1 MKITYIKLTNFVGVY
16 AAMGLHEVEFDFTD
30 IDKPI
35 IQIYGKNR
43 CGKTVLIQQ
52 LHPFSTIN
60 LNGDERADLS
70 LIIPNKVG
78 MKRIVYEV
86 NGEVYD
92 IVHTYQPTK
101 NSHSVSSS
109 IMHNGQELNPSGGVT
124 TFNSLIEKTL
134 GINKYVFQFIINGTQ
149 LTSFANMSS
158 AQRKNLLN
166 KALGI
171 DIYDKIHKLAKDD
184 YRYTNKMITSLN
196 NTKEYILSQYGSY
209 EALCIMLKKKQEEL
223 VQLSN
228 DIDSTKNEMM
238 RLNGEIGII
247 TNQHPREELMKIE
260 SSLVAYKNVVDKIGS
275 YDPDMYDKLVQEQIS
290 LNNKLSELK
299 NQRLLLRK
307 DIDVLYAKKNDI
319 ENTMMKNRRA
329 RDDYDNMCKV
339 RDEIKSKL
347 DSLVVETSV
356 DGSPQYYE
364 SMIHTA
370 QTING
375 MCTEIFSCLN
385 KNHLEM
391 FVEMIETDVDISAF
405 LMREGSVLND
415 TEKEM
420 SVVSRFKRM
429 VEGVD
434 GDFVDKECIND
445 KCIYRRTYNMIQSF
459 FQSYQS
465 TTSNQF
471 TEYDLE
477 QMEHAYKNVQTMK
490 RLLNTYLTNDLN
502 PIFDLKNILTNIL
515 HNKIGIDVSYIRH
528 LMEQSSIVSQ
538 RSTFIGQLSN
548 IESSIEQ
555 IKKLIITDNDGNSND
570 MIAGID
576 ENINS
581 LKQQDNAI
589 TTEID
594 RISSLLTNNEQNK
607 MLLYQVKN
615 ININEL
621 NKQKSTL
628 SDLIRRLDFDTTR
641 YSTLE
646 QTYSSL
652 SVQYNSLSNEIKV
665 LNDAYNQYV
674 STNSEIEKNSNIYEK
689 YRIIAEA
696 TSSTKG
702 KPVITIRDTV
712 EHALTL
718 TNRLLNIM
726 YDGEIELLEPTID
739 ESSFSLPFRSG
750 SHTSPDIKYGSQS
763 ENTLLSLALEL
774 SLVSSLTQYD
784 VPLIDELDAYLD
796 DVTHD
801 SFLLMIQEM
810 MATLKIEQLFL
821 ISHNIQPGQYD
832 HIVHVVDISKK

>member
-16 AAMGLHEVEFDFTD
+16 AAMGLHEVEFSFTE

-52 LHPFSTIN
+52 LHPFSSIN

-70 LIIPNKVG
+70 LIIPDKVG
-78 MKRIVYEV
+78 IKRIVYEV
-86 NGEVYD
+86 DGEVYD
-92 IVHTYQPTK
+92 IVHTYQP
-101 NSHSVSSS
+101 NRSSHSVSSS
-109 IMHNGQELNPSGGVT
+109 MMHNGQELNPSGGVT

-149 LTSFANMSS
+149 LTSFGNMTST
-158 AQRKNLLN
+158 QRKNLLN

-196 NTKEYILSQYGSY
+196 NTKEFILSQHGSY
-209 EALCIMLKKKQEEL
+209 DALCVMLKKKQEEL
-223 VQLSN
+223 NQLTQN
-228 DIDSTKNEMM
+228 IDSTKNEMM
-238 RLNGEIGII
+238 RINGEIGIL

-260 SSLVAYKNVVDKIGS
+260 NSLAAYKNVVDQIGV
-275 YDPDMYDKLVQEQIS
+275 YDPNMYDRLVQEQIN
-290 LNNKLSELK
+290 LNNNLSDLK

-307 DIDVLYAKKNDI
+307 DIDILYAKKNDI
-319 ENTMMKNRRA
+319 ESAIMKNRRA
-329 RDDYDNMCKV
+329 RNDYDDLCKV
-339 RDEIKSKL
+339 RDELTQKMESIT
-347 DSLVVETSV
+347 VEFNT

-375 MCTEIFSCLN
+375 MCTEIVSCLN

-391 FVEMIETDVDISAF
+391 FVEMVQNNIDISSF

-429 VEGVD
+429 VESVD
-434 GDFVDKECIND
+434 GDNVDNECIHD

-459 FQSYQS
+459 FASYQS

-477 QMEHAYKNVQTMK
+477 QMEHAYKNIQTIR
-490 RLLNTYLTNDLN
+490 RLLNTYLTKDLVDV
-502 PIFDLKNILTNIL
+502 FDLENILTNL
-515 HNKIGIDVSYIRH
+515 AHNKIGIDVSFVTY
-528 LMEQSSIVSQ
+528 LMEQSSRTAQ
-538 RSTFIGQLSN
+538 RSSYIGQLTN
-548 IESSIEQ
+548 ITSSIEQ
-555 IKKLIITDNDGNSND
+555 IKKLIITENDSND
-570 MIAGID
+570 SDMISGID
-576 ENINS
+576 SSIESIR
-581 LKQQDNAI
+581 QQDAEL
-589 TTEID
+589 TAEIN
-594 RISSLLTNNEQNK
+594 RISSSLEDNERNK

-615 ININEL
+615 IDVNDL

-628 SDLIRRLDFDTTR
+628 TNLVSRLDWDMTR

-646 QTYSSL
+646 QTYSEL
-652 SVQYNSLSNEIKV
+652 SVKFNTLSNEIKM

-674 STNSEIEKNSNIYEK
+674 STNAEIEKQLDVNERYK
-689 YRIIAEA
+689 IIAEA

-712 EHALTL
+712 EHGLTL
-718 TNRLLNIM
+718 TNRLLDIM
-726 YDGEIELLEPTID
+726 YDGEIELLTPTIN
-739 ESSFSLPFRSG
+739 ETSFTLPFRSG

-774 SLVSSLTQYD
+774 SLVSSLTRYD
-784 VPLIDELDAYLD
+784 IALIDEIDAYLD
-796 DVTHD
+796 DITHG
-801 SFLLMIQEM
+801 SFLIMLQEM
-810 MATLKIEQLFL
+810 MATLKMEQMFL

-832 HIVHVVDISKK
+832 HIVHVIDISKK

>member
-16 AAMGLHEVEFDFTD
+16 AAMGLHEVEFSFED

-52 LHPFSTIN
+52 LHPFSSIN

-101 NSHSVSSS
+101 TSHSISSS
-109 IMHNGQELNPSGGVT
+109 ITHNGKELNPSGGVT
-124 TFNSLIEKTL
+124 TFNTLIEKTL

-149 LTSFANMSS
+149 LTSFANMS
-158 AQRKNLLN
+158 ATQRKNLLN

-209 EALCIMLKKKQEEL
+209 EALCIMLKKKQDEL
-223 VQLSN
+223 TQLSN
-228 DIDSTKNEMM
+228 DIDSTKSEMM
-238 RLNGEIGII
+238 RLSGEIGII
-247 TNQHPREELMKIE
+247 SNQHPREELMRIE

-275 YDPDMYDKLVQEQIS
+275 YDPDMYDKLVQEQID
-290 LNNKLSELK
+290 LNNRLSELK

-339 RDEIKSKL
+339 RDEIKGKL

-385 KNHLEM
+385 KNHLEL
-391 FVEMIETDVDISAF
+391 FVEMIKNDVDISAF

-434 GDFVDKECIND
+434 GEFIDKECMHD

-459 FQSYQS
+459 FQTYQS

-490 RLLNTYLTNDLN
+490 RLLNTYLTNDLLDT
-502 PIFDLKNILTNIL
+502 FDLMNILTNIL
-515 HNKIGIDVSYIRH
+515 HNKIGIDVSYIRY

-538 RSTFIGQLSN
+538 RSAFIGQLSN
-548 IESSIEQ
+548 IESSIDQ
-555 IKKLIITDNDGNSND
+555 IKKLIITDSDTNTND
-570 MIAGID
+570 MITGID

-581 LKQQDNAI
+581 LRQQDNAI

-607 MLLYQVKN
+607 TLLYQVKN

-628 SDLIRRLDFDTTR
+628 SDLIRRLDFDTTS

-646 QTYSSL
+646 QTYNNL
-652 SVQYNSLSNEIKV
+652 SVQFNSLSNEIKV

-674 STNSEIEKNSNIYEK
+674 STNAEIEKSSSVYEK

-774 SLVSSLTQYD
+774 SLSSSLTHYD

-796 DVTHD
+796 DVTHE

>member
-16 AAMGLHEVEFDFTD
+16 AAMGLHEVEFSFED

-52 LHPFSTIN
+52 LHPFSSIN

-101 NSHSVSSS
+101 TSHSISSS
-109 IMHNGQELNPSGGVT
+109 ITHNGKELNPSGGVT
-124 TFNSLIEKTL
+124 TFNTLIEKTL

-149 LTSFANMSS
+149 LTSFANMS
-158 AQRKNLLN
+158 ATQRKNLLN

-209 EALCIMLKKKQEEL
+209 EALCIMLKKKQDEL
-223 VQLSN
+223 TQLSN
-228 DIDSTKNEMM
+228 DIDSTKSEMM
-238 RLNGEIGII
+238 RLSGEIGII
-247 TNQHPREELMKIE
+247 SNQHPREELMRIE

-339 RDEIKSKL
+339 RDEIKGKL

-370 QTING
+370 QTINE

-385 KNHLEM
+385 KNHLEL
-391 FVEMIETDVDISAF
+391 FVEMIKNDVDISAF

-434 GDFVDKECIND
+434 GEFIDKECMHD

-459 FQSYQS
+459 FQTYQS

-490 RLLNTYLTNDLN
+490 RLLNTYLTNDLLDT
-502 PIFDLKNILTNIL
+502 FDLMNILTNIL
-515 HNKIGIDVSYIRH
+515 HNKIGIDVSYIRY

-548 IESSIEQ
+548 IESSIDQ
-555 IKKLIITDNDGNSND
+555 IKKLIITDSDTNTND

-581 LKQQDNAI
+581 LRQQDNAI
-589 TTEID
+589 TTEIE

-607 MLLYQVKN
+607 TLLYQVKN

-628 SDLIRRLDFDTTR
+628 SDLIRRLDFDTAS

-646 QTYSSL
+646 QTYNNL
-652 SVQYNSLSNEIKV
+652 SVQFNSLSNEIKV

-674 STNSEIEKNSNIYEK
+674 STNAEIEKSSSVYEK

-774 SLVSSLTQYD
+774 SLSSSLTHYD

-796 DVTHD
+796 DITHE

>member
-16 AAMGLHEVEFDFTD
+16 AAMGLHEVEFSFED

-52 LHPFSTIN
+52 LHPFSSIN

-101 NSHSVSSS
+101 TSHSISSS
-109 IMHNGQELNPSGGVT
+109 ITHNGKELNPSGGVT
-124 TFNSLIEKTL
+124 TFNTLIEKTL

-149 LTSFANMSS
+149 LTSFANMS
-158 AQRKNLLN
+158 ATQRKNLLN

-209 EALCIMLKKKQEEL
+209 EALCIMLKKKQDEL
-223 VQLSN
+223 TQLSN
-228 DIDSTKNEMM
+228 DIDSTKSEMM
-238 RLNGEIGII
+238 RLSGEIGII
-247 TNQHPREELMKIE
+247 SNQHPREELMRIE

-339 RDEIKSKL
+339 RDEIKGKL

-385 KNHLEM
+385 KNHLEL
-391 FVEMIETDVDISAF
+391 FVEMIKNDVDISAF

-434 GDFVDKECIND
+434 GEFIDKECMHD
-445 KCIYRRTYNMIQSF
+445 KCIYRRTYDMIQSF
-459 FQSYQS
+459 FQTYQS

-490 RLLNTYLTNDLN
+490 RLLNTYLTNDLHDT
-502 PIFDLKNILTNIL
+502 FDLMNILTNIL
-515 HNKIGIDVSYIRH
+515 HNKIGIDVSYIRY

-548 IESSIEQ
+548 IESSIDQ
-555 IKKLIITDNDGNSND
+555 IKKLIITDSDTNTND
-570 MIAGID
+570 MITGID

-581 LKQQDNAI
+581 LRQQDNAI

-607 MLLYQVKN
+607 TLLYQVKN

-628 SDLIRRLDFDTTR
+628 SDLIRRLDFDTAS

-646 QTYSSL
+646 QTHNNL
-652 SVQYNSLSNEIKV
+652 SIRFNSLSNEIKV

-674 STNSEIEKNSNIYEK
+674 STNAEIEKSSSVYEK

-774 SLVSSLTQYD
+774 SLSSSLTHYD

-796 DVTHD
+796 DVTHE

>member
-16 AAMGLHEVEFDFTD
+16 AAMGLHEVEFSFED

-52 LHPFSTIN
+52 LHPFSSIN

-101 NSHSVSSS
+101 TSHSISSS
-109 IMHNGQELNPSGGVT
+109 ITHNGKELNPSGGVT
-124 TFNSLIEKTL
+124 TFNTLIEKTL

-149 LTSFANMSS
+149 LTSFANMS
-158 AQRKNLLN
+158 ATQRKNLLN

-209 EALCIMLKKKQEEL
+209 EALCIMLKKKQDEL
-223 VQLSN
+223 TQLSN
-228 DIDSTKNEMM
+228 DIDSTKSEMM
-238 RLNGEIGII
+238 RLSGEIGII
-247 TNQHPREELMKIE
+247 SNQHPREELMRIE

-275 YDPDMYDKLVQEQIS
+275 YDPDMYDKLVQEQID
-290 LNNKLSELK
+290 LNNRLSELK

-339 RDEIKSKL
+339 RDEIKGKL

-385 KNHLEM
+385 KNHLEL
-391 FVEMIETDVDISAF
+391 FVEMIKNDVDISAF

-429 VEGVD
+429 VECVD
-434 GDFVDKECIND
+434 GEFIDKECMHD

-459 FQSYQS
+459 FQTYQS

-490 RLLNTYLTNDLN
+490 RLLNTYLTNDLLDT
-502 PIFDLKNILTNIL
+502 FDLMNILTNIL
-515 HNKIGIDVSYIRH
+515 HNKIGIDVSYIRY

-538 RSTFIGQLSN
+538 RSAFIGQLSN
-548 IESSIEQ
+548 IESSIDQ
-555 IKKLIITDNDGNSND
+555 IKKLIITDSDTNTND

-581 LKQQDNAI
+581 LRQQDNAI
-589 TTEID
+589 TTEIE

-607 MLLYQVKN
+607 TLLYQVKN

-628 SDLIRRLDFDTTR
+628 SDLIRRLDFDTAS

-646 QTYSSL
+646 QTYNNL
-652 SVQYNSLSNEIKV
+652 SVQFNSLSNEIKV

-674 STNSEIEKNSNIYEK
+674 STNAEIEKSSSVYEK

-774 SLVSSLTQYD
+774 SLSSSLTHYD

-796 DVTHD
+796 DVTHE